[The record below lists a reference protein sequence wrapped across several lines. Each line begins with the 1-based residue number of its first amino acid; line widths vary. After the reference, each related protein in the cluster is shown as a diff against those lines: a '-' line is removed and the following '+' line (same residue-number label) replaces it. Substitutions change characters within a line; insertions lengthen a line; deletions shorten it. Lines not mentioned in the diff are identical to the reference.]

1 VAAPRR
7 TLARLAKC
15 HFRGSIVLGSTIVV
29 ASRCRLAKC
38 SRKCPP
44 GTGRSPRNTLRRSF
58 DN

>member
-1 VAAPRR
+1 MAAPIR
-7 TLARLAKC
+7 TLARLAN
-15 HFRGSIVLGSTIVV
+15 RYSLGSIVLGSTIVV